1 MEDKEWTDLDSE
13 ASLRA
18 VENMESECYLV
29 IEVAHATDL
38 ITKCGE
44 WFQSL
49 ICLRRNLAQKHHC
62 HDKFTLKCTES
73 WIKSQLNLSMTVCQC
88 KRNSKN
94 CTTRRTL
101 SWQCT
106 HWNRFGIAKLHL
118 QLWPI
123 AIKRELRLPRFCQ
136 HMPFRMQRTIILCSH
151 KPSS

>member
-1 MEDKEWTDLDSE
+1 MDRLGLWSISQSSGEHGVRVLSCHRSCPCDRPYNEMWGVIPVT
-13 ASLRA
+13 
-18 VENMESECYLV
+18 NMFEKKPC
-29 IEVAHATDL
+29 A
-38 ITKCGE
+38 
-44 WFQSL
+44 
-49 ICLRRNLAQKHHC
+49 KHHC